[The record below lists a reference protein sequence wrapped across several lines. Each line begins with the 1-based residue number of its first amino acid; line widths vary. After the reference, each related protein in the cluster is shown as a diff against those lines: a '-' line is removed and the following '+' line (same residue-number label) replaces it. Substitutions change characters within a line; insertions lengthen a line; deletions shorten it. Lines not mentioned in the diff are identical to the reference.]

1 MTTTSPILL
10 ESLVTRLL
18 EAEPVQEIP
27 HHRRLLD
34 TFIEIQQLDQQILD
48 FVDTDTP
55 TGACPF
61 GDLVEFTHLLLA
73 RVDAGDELRQLLSSP
88 CCSAA
93 TTADGAHAAGT
104 DAPDPTQPEP
114 SDSIVHACLNV
125 FADLGDPDAMASTD
139 LVAELRRLPGVAEGR
154 WHYAEL
160 TQARLAKLLARYEV
174 STRDITLPDG
184 RRRKS
189 YQRTALRAALRD
201 RLC

>member
-1 MTTTSPILL
+1 MTPSPTFLAALVTSLL
-10 ESLVTRLL
+10 ED
-18 EAEPVQEIP
+18 EPVQENP

-34 TFIEIQQLDQQILD
+34 TLLEIQQLDQQIFD
-48 FVDTDTP
+48 FAGTDTP

-61 GDLVEFTHLLLA
+61 GDVVDFAGLLLA

-88 CCSAA
+88 CCCPTPTAA
-93 TTADGAHAAGT
+93 KNAPADVA
-104 DAPDPTQPEP
+104 DAPHPSWPEP
-114 SDSIVHACLNV
+114 SESIVHACLKV

-139 LVAELRRLPGVAEGR
+139 LVSALRHLPGAAEGHWR
-154 WHYAEL
+154 YADL
-160 TQARLAKLLARYEV
+160 TPARLAKLLACYEV

-189 YQRTALRAALRD
+189 YRRAALQSTLRD